1 MGELNMVRFLLN
13 IIVFVSGAVL
23 MGLEIVGSR
32 VLAPYFGSSIFV
44 WGSLIS
50 VVMAALSIGYYWG
63 GWLSA
68 REPSYGRL
76 LTLLLIPGILIFFLP
91 FLYPTLN
98 EWIAG
103 VDFGTRLNP
112 LIASSIY
119 FLPPGIFLGTISPY
133 VIRLAATALSTVGST
148 AGTLYA
154 ISTCGSIFGTLLT
167 AFYLIPLMGVTN
179 IIHSMGITLVCLS
192 LLVVPL
198 LRLRSIAV
206 GRAVTALS
214 IIGSIAIPWPSIV
227 WARLKTLLEKDTF
240 YHRIRVEEDDEA
252 RYMYFDRTL
261 QSAMNLKDPT
271 TLRLIYSRYTSLG
284 FTFRPDAKKILII
297 GLGGGSIP
305 KKLQK
310 EFPALEIDVV
320 EIDPEVI
327 QIAKNHFNVRESNRL
342 HLHAQDERLFLTR
355 TANQYDIIL
364 LDAYYADAMPFH
376 LATREFFELAQRK
389 LTPNGIV
396 VANLISAVTGPSG
409 KIARAFVKTERR
421 VFPQTYVFAARRA
434 ENVSTDTVQNI
445 IVVATKDKQRLEI
458 KEIVKRSIALNKGLF
473 PDPIQD
479 IGVAY
484 YDGPLPDQDVPVL
497 TDDYAP
503 TDNLLHP

>member
-1 MGELNMVRFLLN
+1 MVQFLLN
-13 IIVFVSGAVL
+13 VVVFVSGAVL
-23 MGLEIVGSR
+23 MSLEIVGSR
-32 VLAPYFGSSIFV
+32 VLAPYFGNSIFV

-50 VVMAALSIGYYWG
+50 VVLAALSVGYYWG

-68 REPSYGRL
+68 REPSYSRL
-76 LTLLLIPGILIFFLP
+76 LILLLIPGALIFFLP
-91 FLYPTLN
+91 FIYPTVN

-103 VDFGTRLNP
+103 IDFGTRLNP

-119 FLPPGIFLGTISPY
+119 FLFPGVFLGTISPY
-133 VIRLAATALSTVGST
+133 VIRLAATKLSTVGST

-154 ISTCGSIFGTLLT
+154 VSTCGSILGTLLT
-167 AFYLIPLMGVTN
+167 AFYLIPLMGVSN
-179 IIHSMGITLVCLS
+179 IIHFLGIILVCLS
-192 LLVVPL
+192 LVVVPMVKIRAIEL
-198 LRLRSIAV
+198 A
-206 GRAVTALS
+206 RAVTTLS
-214 IIGSIAIPWPSIV
+214 VIIGSITMPWTPAL
-227 WARLKTLLEKDTF
+227 WARTKTLLEKDTF
-240 YHRIRVEEDDEA
+240 YHRIRIEEDDEA

-271 TLRLIYSRYTSLG
+271 ALRLIYSRYTSLA
-284 FTFRPDAKKILII
+284 FAFRPDAKKMLII

-310 EFPALEIDVV
+310 EFPSLEIDVV

-327 QIAKNHFNVRESNRL
+327 QLAKSHFNVRDGKNLR
-342 HLHAQDERLFLTR
+342 LHAQDGRLFLTR
-355 TANQYDIIL
+355 TPNQYDIIL
-364 LDAYYADAMPFH
+364 IDAYYSDAMPFH

-409 KIARAFVKTERR
+409 KIARAFVKTQRR
-421 VFPQTYVFAARRA
+421 IFPQTYVFAARRPD
-434 ENVSTDTVQNI
+434 NVSVDTIQNVI
-445 IVVATKDKQRLEI
+445 IVATKDKQRLDI
-458 KEIVKRSIALNKGLF
+458 KEIVKRATALDKGLF
-473 PDPIQD
+473 PSPISD
-479 IGVAY
+479 LSVAY
-484 YDGPLPDQDVPVL
+484 YDSTLPDQDVPVL

>member
-1 MGELNMVRFLLN
+1 MGELSMVKFLLN
-13 IIVFVSGAVL
+13 VIVFISGAVL
-23 MGLEIVGSR
+23 MALEIVGSR

-50 VVMAALSIGYYWG
+50 VVLAALSIGYYWG

-91 FLYPTLN
+91 FIYPTLN
-98 EWIAG
+98 ERIAG

-119 FLPPGIFLGTISPY
+119 FLLPGIFLGTISPY
-133 VIRLAATALSTVGST
+133 AIRLAATALATVGST

-154 ISTCGSIFGTLLT
+154 VSTCGSIFGTLLT
-167 AFYLIPLMGVTN
+167 AFYLIPLIGVSN
-179 IIHSMGITLVCLS
+179 IIHALGIALVCLS
-192 LLVVPL
+192 LLVLPL
-198 LRLRSIAV
+198 IRLRSVTV

-214 IIGSIAIPWPSIV
+214 IVGSIAMPWPSTV

-240 YHRIRVEEDDEA
+240 YHRIRVEEYDEA

-271 TLRLIYSRYTSLG
+271 ALRLIYSRYTSLG
-284 FTFRPDAKKILII
+284 FTFRPDAKKVLII

-310 EFPALEIDVV
+310 EFPSMEVDVV

-327 QIAKNHFNVRESNRL
+327 QIAKNHFNVRDGKNLR
-342 HLHAQDERLFLTR
+342 LHAQDGRLFLTR
-355 TANQYDIIL
+355 TANQYDIIMI
-364 LDAYYADAMPFH
+364 DAYYSDAMPFH

-389 LTPNGIV
+389 LAPNGILV
-396 VANLISAVTGPSG
+396 TNLISAVTGPSG
-409 KIARAFVKTERR
+409 RIARAFVKTERR
-421 VFPQTYVFAARRA
+421 VFPQAYVFAARRA
-434 ENVSTDTVQNI
+434 ENVGADSIQNI
-445 IVVATKDKQRLEI
+445 IVIATKDKQRLDI
-458 KEIVKRSIALNKGLF
+458 KEIVKRAAALDKGLF
-473 PDPIQD
+473 PDPIND
-479 IGVAY
+479 ISVAY
-484 YDGPLPDQDVPVL
+484 YEGALPDQDVPVL
-497 TDDYAP
+497 TDDY
-503 TDNLLHP
+503 

>member
-1 MGELNMVRFLLN
+1 MVRLLLN
-13 IIVFVSGAVL
+13 IIVFISGAVL

-76 LTLLLIPGILIFFLP
+76 FTLLLIPGILIFFLP
-91 FLYPTLN
+91 FLYPTVN

-133 VIRLAATALSTVGST
+133 AIRLAATALSTVGST

-154 ISTCGSIFGTLLT
+154 VSTCGSIFGTLLT
-167 AFYLIPLMGVTN
+167 AFYLIPLIGVRN
-179 IIHSMGITLVCLS
+179 IIHSLGITLVCLA

-198 LRLRSIAV
+198 LRLRSVAV

-214 IIGSIAIPWPSIV
+214 VIGSIAMPWPSIA
-227 WARLKTLLEKDTF
+227 WARIKTLLEKDSF

-261 QSAMNLKDPT
+261 QSAMNIKDPT
-271 TLRLIYSRYTSLG
+271 ALRLVYSRYTSLG
-284 FTFRPDAKKILII
+284 FAFRPDAKRMLII

-310 EFPALEIDVV
+310 EFPSLEIDVV

-327 QIAKNHFNVRESNRL
+327 QIAKNHFSVRESKTLR
-342 HLHAQDERLFLTR
+342 LHAQDGRLFLTR
-355 TANQYDIIL
+355 ASNQYDIIL

-376 LATREFFELAQRK
+376 LATQEFFELVQRK
-389 LTPNGIV
+389 LAPNGIV

-409 KIARAFVKTERR
+409 KIARAFVKTQRR
-421 VFPQTYVFAARRA
+421 IFPQTYVFAVRRA
-434 ENVSTDTVQNI
+434 DNVSIDTIQNV
-445 IVVATKDKQRLEI
+445 IVVATKDKQRLDI
-458 KEIVKRSIALNKGLF
+458 KEIVKRATSLNKGLF
-473 PDPIQD
+473 PESIQD
-479 IGVAY
+479 ISLAY
-484 YDGPLPDQDVPVL
+484 YDGSLPDQDVPVL

>member
-1 MGELNMVRFLLN
+1 MVQFLLN
-13 IIVFVSGAVL
+13 VVVFVSGAVL

-50 VVMAALSIGYYWG
+50 VVMTALSVGYYWG

-68 REPSYGRL
+68 REPSYARL
-76 LTLLLIPGILIFFLP
+76 LILLCIPGILIFFLP
-91 FLYPTLN
+91 FIYPLVN
-98 EWIAG
+98 EWVAS
-103 VDFGTRLNP
+103 VDFGIRLNP
-112 LIASSIY
+112 LIASSIT
-119 FLPPGIFLGTISPY
+119 FLLPGIFLGTVSPY
-133 VIRLAATALSTVGST
+133 VIRLAATQLSTVGST

-154 ISTCGSIFGTLLT
+154 VSTCGSIFGTLLT
-167 AFYLIPLMGVTN
+167 AFYLIPLMGVSN
-179 IIHSMGITLVCLS
+179 IIHFLGVILVCLS
-192 LLVVPL
+192 LVLVPL
-198 LRLRSIAV
+198 IKVKKVSMA
-206 GRAVTALS
+206 RAVTTLS
-214 IIGSIAIPWPSIV
+214 VIMGCITMPWTPVI
-227 WARLKTLLEKDTF
+227 WARMKTLLEKDTF
-240 YHRIRVEEDDEA
+240 YHRIRIEEDDEA

-271 TLRLIYSRYTSLG
+271 ALRLIYSRYTSIGL
-284 FTFRPDAKKILII
+284 TFRPDAKKILII

-310 EFPALEIDVV
+310 EFPSLEVDVV

-327 QIAKNHFNVRESNRL
+327 QMARDQFKVRDGKNLRL
-342 HLHAQDERLFLTR
+342 YAQDGRLFLTR
-355 TANQYDIIL
+355 TTNLYDIIL
-364 LDAYYADAMPFH
+364 IDAYYADAMPFH

-389 LTPNGIV
+389 LTSNGII

-409 KIARAFVKTERR
+409 KIARAFVKTQRQI
-421 VFPQTYVFAARRA
+421 FPQTYVFAARRPD
-434 ENVSTDTVQNI
+434 NVSIDTIQNV
-445 IVVATKDKQRLEI
+445 IVIATKDKQRLDI
-458 KEIVKRSIALNKGLF
+458 KDIVKRATALDRGLF
-473 PDPIQD
+473 PDPISD

-484 YDGPLPDQDVPVL
+484 YDGALPDQDVPVL